1 MRTEFAKRFL
11 KDLEK
16 VKTPKQR
23 QAISEI
29 IEQVSKIDSFK
40 KIPSLKKLVGFE
52 DAYRIRVGQLRI
64 GVFFDGETV
73 LFARIANQK
82 DIYRIFL

>member
-1 MRTEFAKRFL
+1 MRIEFARRFL

-16 VKTPKQR
+16 IKTPKQR

-40 KIPSLKKLVGFE
+40 KIPSLKKLVGFKA
-52 DAYRIRVGQLRI
+52 AYRIRIGQLRI

-82 DIYRIFL
+82 DSYRIFL